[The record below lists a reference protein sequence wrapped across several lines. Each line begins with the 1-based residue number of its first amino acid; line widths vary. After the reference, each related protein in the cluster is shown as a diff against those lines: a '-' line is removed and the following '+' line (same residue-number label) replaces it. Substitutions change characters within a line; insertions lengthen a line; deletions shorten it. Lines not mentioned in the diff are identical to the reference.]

1 MNETELP
8 KDAYANQCPKC
19 KAEVFTVFI
28 QGDIYWKCEKCGTL
42 TIQKTL
48 PHFPYDSPFPM
59 QKRARATVSTTTS
72 SRKRRKR
79 LDRKGEGDDGCSLSV
94 RFSRG

>member
-1 MNETELP
+1 MNDNELP

-48 PHFPYDSPFPM
+48 PHFPYNRLSIPD
-59 QKRARATVSTTTS
+59 AETTKS
-72 SRKRRKR
+72 
-79 LDRKGEGDDGCSLSV
+79 DGQDDDIKD
-94 RFSRG
+94 